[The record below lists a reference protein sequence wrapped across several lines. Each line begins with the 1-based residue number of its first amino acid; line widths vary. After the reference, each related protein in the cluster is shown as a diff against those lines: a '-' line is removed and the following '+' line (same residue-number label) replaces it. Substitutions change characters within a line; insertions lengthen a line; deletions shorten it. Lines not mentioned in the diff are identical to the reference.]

1 MNAPHFLSP
10 AKSHLMANPS
20 REFLKNLSLEITA
33 RQIEKLPVL
42 QERLPKGTPVFI
54 ALIDPADA
62 AGQLTAASA
71 LRKAGP

>member
-1 MNAPHFLSP
+1 MNAPNFLSP

-54 ALIDPADA
+54 ALIDPRRC
-62 AGQLTAASA
+62 G
-71 LRKAGP
+71 GPIDGGKRLAQSRP